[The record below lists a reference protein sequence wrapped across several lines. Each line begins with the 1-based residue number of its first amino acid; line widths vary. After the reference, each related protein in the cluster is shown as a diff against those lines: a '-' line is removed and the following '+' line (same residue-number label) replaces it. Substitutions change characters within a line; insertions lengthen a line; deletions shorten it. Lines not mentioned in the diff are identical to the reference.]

1 MSRNDPAPTATFQEV
16 EELTA
21 FDATT
26 RLVEMWVFERSP
38 HTQASYRRYA
48 GEFLRFIN
56 KPLHLATLADIQGWQ
71 ITLRHLA
78 PNSQRTAIAAARSLL
93 TFGHKLGVLQVNV
106 GLPVRSPKAKD
117 TLNER
122 ILSEVEVQTM
132 IALEPN
138 ARNKA
143 ILRLLYSA
151 GLRVNELCGLTW
163 KDLTAREEGDQVTVF
178 GKGGKTRTV
187 RLPAPV
193 WRDVMKLRDDGGS
206 EEAVFQSREKD
217 EKGRALDRSQ
227 VYRIVARA
235 AKRAG
240 VEGRVGPHWLRHAHA
255 SHSLD
260 RGAPIHLVQQTLGH
274 ASVATTSRYL
284 HVRPDE
290 SSSMYLPY

>member
-1 MSRNDPAPTATFQEV
+1 MSKNDAPATSVTGDV
-16 EELTA
+16 EEVTP
-21 FDATT
+21 FDATQ
-26 RLVEMWVFERSP
+26 RLVEMWLFERSP
-38 HTQASYRRYA
+38 YTQETYRYYA
-48 GEFLRFIN
+48 KGFLAFAN
-56 KPLHLATLADIQGWQ
+56 KPLHLVTLADIQGWQ
-71 ITLRHLA
+71 ITLRRLA
-78 PNSQRTAIAAARSLL
+78 PNSQRTAIAAVKSLL
-93 TFGHKLGVLQVNV
+93 TFGHKLGVLPVNV

-122 ILSEVEVQTM
+122 ILSEVEVQAM
-132 IALEPN
+132 ITLEPN

-151 GLRVNELCGLTW
+151 GLRVNELSRLTW
-163 KDLTAREEGDQVTVF
+163 KDLTAREEGGQVTVF

-227 VYRIVARA
+227 VYRIVAQA

-240 VEGRVGPHWLRHAHA
+240 VEGRAGPHWLRHAHA